1 MINKLYTMLLIML
14 HVALFTKRKLQQFN
28 DYVITPSY
36 KVWLDKNGN
45 VILAK
50 CKLTGK
56 FTKLSLARNEINMYF
71 N

>member
-1 MINKLYTMLLIML
+1 MITKIYTMFLIML
-14 HVALFTKRKLQQFN
+14 YVVLFTKRKLQQFN
-28 DYVITPSY
+28 DYVVTPSY

-56 FTKLSLARNEINMYF
+56 FIKLSLARNEMNMYF